1 MPTQDEV
8 VSVIDE
14 AMKRDDLTDFDVS
27 LLVLARQYLGP
38 QPTRRPRRA
47 PATPVSDREGAK

>member
-1 MPTQDEV
+1 MSAQDDV

-14 AMKRDDLTDFDVS
+14 AMKRDDLTGFEVS

-38 QPTRRPRRA
+38 QPAKRPRRERTPA
-47 PATPVSDREGAK
+47 PPDAGGGS